1 MLNIKKK
8 APAAEPGGMPDVVHA
23 IAPED
28 VPEAPAGASAP
39 GKPRKA
45 HPVRCG
51 VLITVLAFVLYFVV
65 TIAIS
70 LAIDPYVGALNECV
84 MQLAFRLPLGLVA
97 CRLLRKGGTAPA
109 IPVRKLRRGRFLLF
123 ATSFLLCIQV
133 PTQLAFR
140 YAVGTAGS
148 QAAVPFASM
157 EPVADMLNA
166 CVLAPIVE
174 EIIFRGT
181 FFALSRR
188 FMGFWPSALTNAA
201 LFTLMHSPMNMPTA
215 ALHAPMYCL
224 MYEATGH
231 ARYGIALHFAFN
243 ALSPIPAMLLLPVVS
258 APLALAM
265 GAAALVA
272 TVMLY
277 VKRDRLTAWL
287 VPQDGVRAS

>member
-1 MLNIKKK
+1 MLNLKKK
-8 APAAEPGGMPDVVHA
+8 TRAAEPGGMPDVVHA

-45 HPVRCG
+45 HPVRRG
-51 VLITVLAFVLYFVV
+51 VLITVLAFALYFVV

-123 ATSFLLCIQV
+123 ATAFLLCIQV

-166 CVLAPIVE
+166 FVIAPIVE
-174 EIIFRGT
+174 EIIFRGV
-181 FFALSRR
+181 FFMLSRR
-188 FMGFWPSALTNAA
+188 YMGFWPAALANAA
-201 LFTLMHSPMNMPTA
+201 LFASVHSSANMATA
-215 ALHAPMYCL
+215 ALHTPLYCM
-224 MYEATGH
+224 MYEASGY

-243 ALSPIPAMLLLPVVS
+243 ALSPIPATLLLQVVP

-265 GAAALVA
+265 GVAAVA
-272 TVMLY
+272 ADILLY
-277 VKRDRLTAWL
+277 AKRDRLTAWL
-287 VPQDGVRAS
+287 APQD